1 MKTSNCLITLAILA
15 AAAGCRSADTDARV
29 TSSSTSQRV
38 VQTTAPQ
45 SEQASAAEPVGQ
57 TVQQGTVGNY
67 IYTVEVIPN
76 QRLSA
81 TSREGDKSTEVYSS
95 NIIAVYVHPRNGT
108 TVNSTDVGGNVP
120 ESVKK

>member
-15 AAAGCRSADTDARV
+15 AADGCRSADTDARV

-108 TVNSTDVGGNVP
+108 AADSTNPGDP
-120 ESVKK
+120 EAVKK